1 MIFILRETRTAD
13 LNMLKNNLAGIIDKT
28 FEFFFQFTHIPKI
41 SCTIFCSCGCD
52 MTRGDEGD
60 PDILAAPRFLC
71 GELAGPPTA
80 GTTGTDMV
88 DTVYHWSFSHCST
101 CN

>member
-1 MIFILRETRTAD
+1 
-13 LNMLKNNLAGIIDKT
+13 
-28 FEFFFQFTHIPKI
+28 
-41 SCTIFCSCGCD
+41 